1 MYTKRK
7 DTKSSIGKIYIYKCI
22 FYYRKQCSTNNNSY
36 KCTTYIT
43 DTDHLI
49 KQQS

>member
-22 FYYRKQCSTNNNSY
+22 FIITNSDQQ
-36 KCTTYIT
+36 IT
-43 DTDHLI
+43 IHINVLLI
-49 KQQS
+49 AQILII

>member
-22 FYYRKQCSTNNNSY
+22 FIITNSDQQIKNSY
-36 KCTTYIT
+36 KCTSYST